1 MIHKNKTVHLFRVF
15 TPKVFKK
22 NNCVMLH
29 KKTWYYIFTNTHMLL
44 YLLYQDINEYITV
57 LTNTMVYEL

>member
-1 MIHKNKTVHLFRVF
+1 MS
-15 TPKVFKK
+15 
-22 NNCVMLH
+22 